1 MSSISKRN
9 LIILAAL
16 FLAVLLFVTTCSDS
30 GTKVQTK
37 DKRTPELSLKLL
49 KEGNE
54 RFAKGDAEHPRTDA
68 KRLEQAGKESQGDH
82 AFATVLSCSDSRV
95 PVERIFDAGVMDI
108 FVVRVAGNVV
118 QGNEAGSIE
127 YGLSHVNTPLLVVLG
142 HTQCGA
148 VTAVTEA
155 VEGHGHELERNIPG
169 LVSSIIPAVERTKKH
184 TGLKGKALVPQATEQ
199 NVWQSITDLFMRSPS
214 TRELVKSGK
223 VKVVGAMY
231 EVETGRVQWLKEDRP
246 LAILKEVEEN
256 PARAMEAMA
265 GHGDEDHAAH
275 GHAGEADHKHDMT
288 EGHDHPADAAAPAGE
303 DAVKEEAAA
312 HEAAEAAQAP
322 LTVEQLQELAAKAAE
337 AAKAAAEAAADAA
350 QTATRAAEEA
360 ARAAGAAQ

>member
-68 KRLEQAGKESQGDH
+68 KRLEQAGTESQGDH

-169 LVSSIIPAVERTKKH
+169 LVSTIIPAVERTKKH

-275 GHAGEADHKHDMT
+275 GHAMEAGHMHDVT
-288 EGHDHPADAAAPAGE
+288 EGKAEGHDHAADAAAPAGE
-303 DAVKEEAAA
+303 EAAQEEAPV
-312 HEAAEAAQAP
+312 HEATEAAQAP

-337 AAKAAAEAAADAA
+337 AAKAAADAA

-360 ARAAGAAQ
+360 ARAAGTAQ